1 MNVSKFTGGSQVLEA
16 IQHLLAVW
24 ARCRVHAGLAATPGM
39 YGGYIENLI

>member
-1 MNVSKFTGGSQVLEA
+1 MSVSKFAGASQVLEA

-24 ARCRVHAGLAATPGM
+24 ARCRVHAGLVATPGM